1 MNIFKAF
8 APITKVDDEQRM
20 VYGYA
25 STDTKDSQGEI
36 VKSDAIEAALPD
48 YMKFANIREMHTM
61 SAVGVAKSAE
71 VNENGLYIGA
81 KIVDDAA
88 WAKVKEG
95 VYKGFSIGGKALE
108 KANGIITKL
117 RLTEIS
123 VVDRPANPECV
134 IDTWKA
140 EALDDEQQSQDG
152 GAPTEGAG
160 DSQPTT
166 VAKSDDVALT
176 DEGKTDRFAVIKK
189 YYDDV
194 ATDAMRGSGKA
205 IWDAQRAIDAMNC
218 VFGLMMSEVSEKE
231 KEPEQIA
238 ILQRVLDG
246 LKAFVIAELQEK
258 MENGTPVAMGDGID
272 NMDVLKAGAMYSKA
286 TKAALA
292 KVHGMIRDCD
302 KMMKG
307 MGYDAD
313 MDKADG
319 EVNLQVGTV
328 TADEELKKAATD
340 AGLTV
345 EGEQPLAD
353 LAKAAFA
360 ELAKSKARVAELEA
374 QPAPAKAATTTIEKS
389 DDTKDSLASPA
400 QVQGDPSDPLSMF
413 KAVLARPLNMV
424 GN

>member
-25 STDTKDSQGEI
+25 STDSKDSQGEI

-71 VNENGLYIGA
+71 VNEGGLYIGA
-81 KIVDDAA
+81 KIVDDSA
-88 WAKVKEG
+88 WLKVKEG

-140 EALDDEQQSQDG
+140 EALDDEQQPQDG

-160 DSQPTT
+160 DFQPTA

-176 DEGKTDRFAVIKK
+176 NEGKTGETVEKGMYNMQRLIEALQCIKNAMGDAAYEQKYGQHSAEMIADMKAAYVALGAVAQK
-189 YYDDV
+189 YLAEEITPPAKPVEILMADGAGDDV
-194 ATDAMRGSGKA
+194 A
-205 IWDAQRAIDAMNC
+205 
-218 VFGLMMSEVSEKE
+218 
-231 KEPEQIA
+231 
-238 ILQRVLDG
+238 
-246 LKAFVIAELQEK
+246 
-258 MENGTPVAMGDGID
+258 
-272 NMDVLKAGAMYSKA
+272 KAGAMYSKG

-292 KVHGMIRDCD
+292 NIHKMLRDCD
-302 KMMKG
+302 KAMIA
-307 MGYDAD
+307 MGYDKDD

-319 EVNLQVGTV
+319 QVDAQIGV
-328 TADEELKKAATD
+328 ITADDELKKAATD
-340 AGLTV
+340 AGLNV

-360 ELAKSKARVAELEA
+360 ELAKSKARVTELEA

-389 DDTKDSLASPA
+389 GDTKDGLASPT
-400 QVQGDPSDPLSMF
+400 QSQGDPNDPLSMF
-413 KAVLARPLNMV
+413 KAVLARPLSM
-424 GN
+424 GGH

>member
-140 EALDDEQQSQDG
+140 EALDDDVSLTNEGDKADVAKADEQPTEKSEQQA
-152 GAPTEGAG
+152 AP
-160 DSQPTT
+160 
-166 VAKSDDVALT
+166 VAVDHFG
-176 DEGKTDRFAVIKK
+176 EIKK
-189 YYDDV
+189 YDRDAV
-194 ATDAMRGSGKA
+194 DAMSGGGKA

-272 NMDVLKAGAMYSKA
+272 NLDVLKAGAMYSKA
-286 TKAALA
+286 TKAALS

-313 MDKADG
+313 MDKADAA
-319 EVNLQVGTV
+319 ELLVGTV
-328 TADEELKKAATD
+328 TADDDLKKAATD
-340 AGLTV
+340 LGLTV
-345 EGEQPLAD
+345 IDKQPLAD

-360 ELAKSKARVAELEA
+360 ELAKSKARVTELEA

>member
-25 STDTKDSQGEI
+25 STDSKDSQGEI

-71 VNENGLYIGA
+71 VNEGGLYIGA

-152 GAPTEGAG
+152 GAPSAGAG
-160 DSQPTT
+160 DAQPTT
-166 VAKSDDVALT
+166 VAKADDVALT
-176 DEGKTDRFAVIKK
+176 GEGKTDRFADIKK

-194 ATDAMRGSGKA
+194 ATDAMRGSGKN
-205 IWDAQRAIDAMNC
+205 IWDAQRAIEAMNC

-272 NMDVLKAGAMYSKA
+272 NMDVLKAGAMYSKT

-307 MGYDAD
+307 MGYDTD
-313 MDKADG
+313 MDKADAS
-319 EVNLQVGTV
+319 ELLVGTV
-328 TADEELKKAATD
+328 TADDDLKKAATD
-340 AGLTV
+340 VGLTV
-345 EGEQPLAD
+345 IDEQPLAD

-360 ELAKSKARVAELEA
+360 ELAKSKARVTELEA

-389 DDTKDSLASPA
+389 DDTKDGLASPA